1 MLRFDRKQQNSV
13 KQLSFNW
20 EKKMKFIISP
30 LGSGLFWCFSSSKS
44 RSRGFA
50 HFFSFS
56 KNAVTIIWMSWT
68 SLLKDKSPPRGAELS
83 SPRWG
88 HSRSAPNQSIASYV
102 STCSIAEDRCLPEPC
117 WNTSQLIDLWAKIKN
132 AVACCEWILRN
143 LRNQWV
149 AEKLEVTIF
158 SSFSFFKMAKKD
170 GVYKIQSVEFEVSP
184 VMVCEKLED

>member
-1 MLRFDRKQQNSV
+1 MGWERGGRFKREGIYVYPWLIHVEIWQKTTKFCKAIILQLRK
-13 KQLSFNW
+13 
-20 EKKMKFIISP
+20 KKMKFIFSP

-88 HSRSAPNQSIASYV
+88 HSRSAPNQSIARYV

-132 AVACCEWILRN
+132 AVACCDWIL
-143 LRNQWV
+143 LFVLLQICFDTPI
-149 AEKLEVTIF
+149 LLPL
-158 SSFSFFKMAKKD
+158 
-170 GVYKIQSVEFEVSP
+170 IQ
-184 VMVCEKLED
+184 KNDR